1 MNIIIVGDGKVGYTL
16 AQYLSQEE
24 HDITVVDNKRDALSK
39 AVETLDVMSV
49 RGNGANVETLLNA
62 GADTADMVIAVTTND
77 ETNMVCCLAAKQLGA
92 KYTIARIRD
101 PEYTQSMNLLLEK
114 LSIDYVINPENVA
127 AYEISRLLRYPF
139 ADDIESFAR
148 GRVEMVEFRVKNGD
162 PIIGHTLIDLRSK
175 NPGALYIAA
184 ERSGEII
191 IPDGKFIPQADDR
204 LFVLAELAT
213 LTEYFKRLGRS
224 TQRIKS
230 AILIGGSHI
239 AYYLSRIVSGM
250 GMRFKIIEIKPEKCR
265 DLSEKLPDVVLING
279 DGTDQELLESENL
292 SETDALICLTDRDE
306 ENLVT
311 GLYASRIGVKKVIV
325 KVDRISFMDVL
336 GDMGIDSVVSPKL
349 STSNEILRLVRAR
362 SHGEQSKSSADKL
375 YRFLD
380 GQMEALEF
388 TAHEGGSYCHIPLQY
403 LPLKPGVLIA
413 MLVRKRKVIIP
424 FGEDHIEPGDTVLV
438 VAKTHRLSSL
448 EEALRS

>member
-16 AQYLSQEE
+16 AQHLSQEE
-24 HDITVVDNKRDALSK
+24 HDVTVVDNKKDALAK

-77 ETNMVCCLAAKQLGA
+77 EMNMVCCLAAKQLGA

-101 PEYTQSMNLLLEK
+101 PEYTQSLNLLLDR
-114 LSIDYVINPENVA
+114 LSIDYVINPESVA

-139 ADDIESFAR
+139 ATDIESFAR
-148 GRVEMVEFRVKNGD
+148 GRVEMVEFKVKKGD
-162 PIIGHTLIDLRSK
+162 PIIGRTLGEARSK

-184 ERSGEII
+184 ERYGEVI
-191 IPDGKFIPQADDR
+191 IPDGNFIPHDNDR

-213 LTEYFKRLGRS
+213 LTEYFKLLGRS
-224 TQRIKS
+224 TQRIRS

-239 AYYLSRIVSGM
+239 AHYLCRLVAGM
-250 GMRFKIIEIKPEKCR
+250 GMNLKIVELKPEKCR
-265 DLSEKLPDVVLING
+265 DLAEKLPEVVVING

-292 SETDALICLTDRDE
+292 RETDALVCLTDRDE

-311 GLYASRIGVKKVIV
+311 GLYASRVGVKKVIV
-325 KVDRISFMDVL
+325 KVDRLTFMDVL

-349 STSNEILRLVRAR
+349 STTNEILRLVRAR
-362 SHGEQSKSSADKL
+362 SHGEQSESSADKL

-380 GQMEALEF
+380 GRMEALEF
-388 TAHEGGSYCHIPLQY
+388 TAQEGGSYCNIPMKFLR
-403 LPLKPGVLIA
+403 LKPGILIA

-424 FGEDHIEPGDTVLV
+424 FGDDHIESGDTVLV
-438 VAKTHRLSSL
+438 VAKSHRLSSL
-448 EEALRS
+448 EEAMRA

>member
-16 AQYLSQEE
+16 AQYLSQEN
-24 HDITVVDNKRDALSK
+24 HDITVVDNKRDVLAK
-39 AVETLDVMSV
+39 AVETLDVSSV

-92 KYTIARIRD
+92 KYTIARIRN
-101 PEYTQSMNLLLEK
+101 PEYTNSMNLLMDR
-114 LSIDYVINPENVA
+114 LSIDHVINPENVA

-139 ADDIESFAR
+139 ATDIESFAR
-148 GRVEMVEFRVKNGD
+148 GRVEMVEFRVRAGD
-162 PIIGHTLIDLRSK
+162 PIIGHTLIESRSK

-184 ERSGEII
+184 ERDGEVI

-224 TQRIKS
+224 TQRIRS

-239 AYYLSRIVSGM
+239 AYYLCRIVSGM
-250 GMRFKIIEIKPEKCR
+250 GMRFKIIELKDDKCR
-265 DLSEKLPDVVLING
+265 DLAEKLPEVVVIQG

-292 SETDALICLTDRDE
+292 RETDAMICLTDRDE

-325 KVDRISFMDVL
+325 KVDRLTFMDVL

-349 STSNEILRLVRAR
+349 STTNEILRLVRAR
-362 SHGEQSKSSADKL
+362 SHGEQSESSADKL

-388 TAHEGGSYCHIPLQY
+388 TAQESGSYCHIPMRHLR
-403 LPLKPGVLIA
+403 LKPGILIA
-413 MLVRKRKVIIP
+413 MLVRRRKVIIP
-424 FGEDHIEPGDTVLV
+424 FGDDHIEPGDTVLV
-438 VAKTHRLSSL
+438 VAKTHRLSNL
-448 EEALRS
+448 EEAIRE